1 MHRLSKI
8 NLRNTSEMAMACRK
22 NQIILIQG
30 VILATCISHC
40 IGAVRTV

>member
-1 MHRLSKI
+1 
-8 NLRNTSEMAMACRK
+8 MAMAYLK

-30 VILATCISHC
+30 VILAICISHC

>member
-8 NLRNTSEMAMACRK
+8 NFGTLAKWRWLTS

-30 VILATCISHC
+30 VIFTLFRI
-40 IGAVRTV
+40 IGAVRTI

>member
-8 NLRNTSEMAMACRK
+8 NFGTLAKWRWLTSE

>member
-1 MHRLSKI
+1 
-8 NLRNTSEMAMACRK
+8 MAMAYLK

-30 VILATCISHC
+30 VILATFISHC

>member
-1 MHRLSKI
+1 
-8 NLRNTSEMAMACRK
+8 MAMACLT